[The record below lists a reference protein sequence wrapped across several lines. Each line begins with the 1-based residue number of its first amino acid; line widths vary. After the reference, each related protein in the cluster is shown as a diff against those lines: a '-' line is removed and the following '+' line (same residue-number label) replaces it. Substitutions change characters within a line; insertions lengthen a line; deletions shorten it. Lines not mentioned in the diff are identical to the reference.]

1 MVQQLLTHPKMEK
14 TDFSSVL
21 NISCGAAYL
30 PREFMKK
37 LVSLGPEVHFGEGK
51 SYSVTVNLSV
61 TEGDT
66 QVMDY
71 PNA

>member
-1 MVQQLLTHPKMEK
+1 MEK

-51 SYSVTVNLSV
+51 SYPINTDLSV
-61 TEGDT
+61 TEGYS

-71 PNA
+71 PNV